1 MYFSFLDH
9 KISVDTYLS
18 ALKSHRKDIADIMVA
33 KLIFLGPSMQGK
45 SVTRQRLTNVIK
57 NIKSNNRDESNTGIS
72 EQSTVICKDTVHIT
86 AFTANDGTWREIG
99 IEEECQLCLNSFYSK
114 SEDISYS
121 LPSTNEE
128 VKVKVPS
135 PKHLKMTSTLE
146 KVSKVSDITETQLRH
161 SKESGRA
168 IVEVPKLPA
177 ASVNSTWEYV
187 RSILEKGNKNF
198 KLKSDEK
205 CVLYVQDTGGQPELM
220 ECLPALTIGPA
231 LYLLFCKLNA
241 NLDDYF
247 KIGYRGS
254 DGSTSPSPSHFT
266 IKETLVTALASIAS
280 MTYSC
285 AGFPTEI
292 TEQRKNRVGCVH
304 LVGTHRDK
312 VNNDTIDKFES
323 DIQEL
328 VKSTFFYKR
337 GLVKWW
343 NENDLPSDSGLS
355 NNITE
360 RIVYPLDN
368 MFGENEEIQYLQS
381 SIYERLKNLFGKKK
395 IPNHWLLFGIC
406 LRRCAESVVNLE
418 SCFDLGEILNL
429 SKEETRS
436 ALHFFHYNLGICMH
450 FSNILALKDIVI
462 TNTQS
467 VYKRLSTLIEAAFK
481 PGEVEKAAAEEFKNT
496 GVFSIEIFNSS
507 SNHTIPLD
515 VLIHILVHLNIIAQ
529 IPSTVHQE
537 KKYFMPCIL
546 QNASDEEIEKYQE
559 RNPIPDG
566 LSPLFVRYKCGF
578 VPLGVFPAMIAHFYH
593 QVSQEVCL
601 YYVIIL
607 LAI

>member
-1 MYFSFLDH
+1 MSNVFFSNLSFIDH

-18 ALKSHRKDIADIMVA
+18 ALKSHKEDIADIMVA
-33 KLIFLGPSMQGK
+33 KLIFLGPSLQGK
-45 SVTRQRLTNVIK
+45 TVTRQRLTNVIK
-57 NIKSNNRDESNTGIS
+57 NIISSTGNRDESNTGVS

-99 IEEECQLCLNSFYSK
+99 IEEECQLCLNSLYLK
-114 SEDISYS
+114 SEDTEYS

-128 VKVKVPS
+128 VEVKVPS
-135 PKHLKMTSTLE
+135 PKCLKITSTLD
-146 KVSKVSDITETQLRH
+146 KVSKVSDITETQPRR
-161 SKESGRA
+161 KESA
-168 IVEVPKLPA
+168 IVEMPKFPA
-177 ASVNSTWEYV
+177 ASLNWTWEDI
-187 RSILEKGNKNF
+187 RNILEKGNKNF
-198 KLKSDEK
+198 KLKSDGK

-231 LYLLFCKLNA
+231 LYLLFCKLNV
-241 NLDDYF
+241 NLDDHF

-254 DGSTSPSPSHFT
+254 DGSTPPSLSHFT
-266 IKETLVTALASIAS
+266 IKDSLVTALASIAS

-285 AGFPTEI
+285 AGTNI
-292 TEQRKNRVGCVH
+292 TEQRKNREGCVH

-312 VNNDTIDKFES
+312 VDNDTIDKFES

-328 VKSTFFYKR
+328 LKSTVFYKR

-343 NENDLPSDSGLS
+343 YEKDLPSDSGLS
-355 NNITE
+355 NNITQ

-368 MFGENEEIQYLQS
+368 MFGENKEIQYLQT
-381 SIYERLKNLFGKKK
+381 SIYERLKSLFGKKK

-406 LRRCAESVVNLE
+406 LRRCPKSVVNLE
-418 SCFDLGEILNL
+418 SCFDLGEMLNL

-450 FSNILALKDIVI
+450 FSNITPLKDIVI

-467 VYKRLSTLIEAAFK
+467 VYKCLSTLIEAAFK
-481 PGEVEKAAAEEFKNT
+481 PGEVEPAAAEEFKNT
-496 GVFSIEIFNSS
+496 GVFSTEIFESLLD
-507 SNHTIPLD
+507 HILRLD
-515 VLIHILVHLNIIAQ
+515 VLIQILVHLNVVAQ
-529 IPSTVHQE
+529 IPSTAHQR

-546 QNASDEEIEKYQE
+546 QNASDKEIDEYQE
-559 RNPIPDG
+559 RNPIPGG

-601 YYVIIL
+601 Y
-607 LAI
+607 